1 MTPPLGAG
9 RLTAIK
15 WIRRQRR
22 AKPPF
27 AGIFTS
33 RTLAAWLVR
42 RPRDTLD
49 VLPQLIDKLTVRRPV
64 SVREDVRRAVADLDR
79 DGVAIMER
87 VVPPSF
93 VDEARRDLDRF
104 VEQLPALAGTTRT
117 KMHSGGWMQDYPVHE
132 FQRDL
137 GIYRSHDP
145 LVFSPTYAQF
155 LLLPALREVVA
166 GYLGRNW
173 LYQAMIATRT
183 EPSEAQKGF
192 AQWHH
197 DARGRKVNVILLL
210 SDVSADG
217 PATIV
222 KAGSHRLIYLK
233 PRRDRV
239 VLYDDEEAKL
249 QRHFG
254 WQERVCHAPAGS
266 LVFFDAQAYHRGRR
280 SPHRRDAFQVNCM
293 TKRPHLWLQEVPRA
307 VMDQLAPA
315 EQHELLR
322 RAKLRVI

>member
-1 MTPPLGAG
+1 MK
-9 RLTAIK
+9 AIK

-33 RTLAAWLVR
+33 RTLAAWLIR

-49 VLPQLIDKLTVRRPV
+49 VLPQLIDKLTLGRPV
-64 SVREDVRRAVADLDR
+64 SARADVRRAVADLDR
-79 DGVAIMER
+79 DGVTIMER
-87 VVPPSF
+87 VVPPAF
-93 VDEARRDLDRF
+93 IDAARRDLDRF
-104 VEQLPALAGTTRT
+104 VERLPELAGTTRT
-117 KMHSGGWMQDYPVHE
+117 KMHSSGAMQEYPVHE

-137 GIYRSHDP
+137 DIYRSHDP
-145 LVFSPTYAQF
+145 LVFSPSYAQF
-155 LLLPALREVVA
+155 LLLPELREVVA

-173 LYQAMIATRT
+173 LYQAMVATRT
-183 EPSEAQKGF
+183 EPSETQEGF

-210 SDVSADG
+210 SDVAADG

-222 KAGSHRLIYLK
+222 KVGSHRLVYLK
-233 PRRDRV
+233 PRRNRV
-239 VLYDDEEAKL
+239 ILYKDEEAKL
-249 QRHFG
+249 QQHFG
-254 WQERVCHAPAGS
+254 WQERVCEAPAGS

-293 TKRPHLWLQEVPRA
+293 TKRPHLWLQEIPRA
-307 VMDQLAPA
+307 LLEQLEPA
-315 EQHELLR
+315 ERQELLR

>member
-1 MTPPLGAG
+1 LK
-9 RLTAIK
+9 AIK
-15 WIRRQRR
+15 WIRKQRR

-33 RTLAAWLVR
+33 RTLAAWLIR

-49 VLPQLIDKLTVRRPV
+49 VLPQLIDKLAVGRPV
-64 SVREDVRRAVADLDR
+64 SARDDVRRAVTDLDR

-87 VVPPSF
+87 VVPPAF
-93 VDEARRDLDRF
+93 IAEARRDLDRF
-104 VEQLPALAGTTRT
+104 VERLPALEGTTRT
-117 KMHSGGWMQDYPVHE
+117 KMHSSGKMQDYPVHE

-137 GIYRSHDP
+137 NIYRSHDP
-145 LVFSPTYAQF
+145 LVFSLAYAKF
-155 LLLPALREVVA
+155 LLLPELREIVA

-173 LYQAMIATRT
+173 LYQAMVATRT
-183 EPSEAQKGF
+183 EPSEIQEGF

-210 SDVSADG
+210 SDVSPDG

-233 PRRDRV
+233 PRRNRV
-239 VLYDDEEAKL
+239 ILYDEEETKL
-249 QRHFG
+249 QQHFG
-254 WQERVCHAPAGS
+254 WREKVCEAPAGS

-280 SPHRRDAFQVNCM
+280 SSHRRDAFQVNCM
-293 TKRPHLWLQEVPRA
+293 TKRPHLWLQEIPRA
-307 VMDQLAPA
+307 LLDSLTSA
-315 EQHELLR
+315 EQQELLH